1 MWISRQA
8 QTATLRHKA
17 QAQGSQLL
25 CEHLWQQYHRPC
37 PSPGL
42 LPAPILKST
51 AAGLTKPTMPQHPLA
66 GVPGQRRDRQVEL
79 ASDSLPALGL
89 GSCVSPAL

>member
-1 MWISRQA
+1 MWVSRQA
-8 QTATLRHKA
+8 QTAMLRHKA

-25 CEHLWQQYHRPC
+25 CECLWQRDHWPC

-42 LPAPILKST
+42 LPTPILISM

-66 GVPGQRRDRQVEL
+66 GVPGQRRDRQMEL
-79 ASDSLPALGL
+79 VSDLAFQR
-89 GSCVSPAL
+89 